1 MLERGFI
8 GPIGDDLP
16 SLIPLLFGLVIFFST
31 FSLTFD
37 AFDARNTEFKDE
49 LTVMRISTIMQS
61 NSYIFSHDNFNDL
74 CDGLGLINLNYVAA
88 ISNDGT
94 TGKQVNN
101 IFEVSFFRNREN
113 RTFYCSNVDEVSSPE
128 QISDFLS
135 LQEAEDRKIVTRIFP
150 IVLEDEQVV
159 RPMHLFVVAWK

>member
-1 MLERGFI
+1 LLERGFI

-16 SLIPLLFGLVIFFST
+16 SLIPLLFALVIFFST

-37 AFDARNTEFKDE
+37 AFDSRNREFKDE

-88 ISNDGT
+88 ISNDAT
-94 TGKQVNN
+94 TGKQINN
-101 IFEVSFFRNREN
+101 IFEVSFFTNKEN
-113 RTFYCSNVDEVSSPE
+113 ETFYCSNVDEVSSPE

-135 LQEAEDRKIVTRIFP
+135 LEEAEDRKIVSRIFP
-150 IVLEDEQVV
+150 IVLEDEKIV